1 MEIGEG
7 YLPLGGEAAACWYC
21 GVAVAGRVQVSPPV
35 AALSP
40 GGGGFDPGG
49 AHRFCVEEMRATHV
63 KHRVSFW
70 AWYWARPYPN
80 RVTDVSHR
88 IPSFFSFFLIEN
100 QGILGDTRILPY
112 PAVSERQIGNSCR
125 VHAF

>member
-21 GVAVAGRVQVSPPV
+21 GVAVAGRVQVSPPA

-49 AHRFCVEEMRATHV
+49 GGFDPGEAATWEHIAFVWKRCVRLM
-63 KHRVSFW
+63 
-70 AWYWARPYPN
+70 
-80 RVTDVSHR
+80 
-88 IPSFFSFFLIEN
+88 
-100 QGILGDTRILPY
+100 
-112 PAVSERQIGNSCR
+112 
-125 VHAF
+125 